1 MPPVRNLLFT
11 AVACVLTYPLQSVQP
26 ARAEATPDA
35 ITLDRLTVSASRADA
50 PVETGSR
57 LGLSITQTPATVISI
72 DREVLEARG
81 VRTTQDALTAIPGLV
96 VASPPGNGN
105 AVTWR
110 GFSGSQISQLF
121 NGIDVKYAS
130 ISARP
135 VDAWIYDRIEAVGG
149 PSSFLYG
156 AGAVGGSI
164 NYITR
169 LASFDANRFDWMA
182 AGGSHGSST
191 LAGGVNR
198 LLGGPEARNA
208 LRVDLA
214 YSSSDGW
221 VDRNHRTS
229 LTSAA
234 SLLTQLSDTAS
245 HTLAVEYQKE
255 DSDRPY
261 WGTPAV
267 LDDGGRLR
275 TLPGTEHRNYN
286 VSDGYYGQEV
296 LWLRSLLEWRV
307 SGHSRI
313 TNTLYHYDALRD
325 YRNVES
331 YAFNAAR
338 DRVIRSGTLLQRHD
352 QQLYGNRLD
361 WNWDGQLGAL
371 PSKWTAGLDLSYN
384 RQTRFPL
391 SIPGTVDEVP
401 LDAVTPGRFLD
412 VPGTRLT
419 HTPDR
424 TNRLHTQAVTV
435 ENITWFTGELSLL
448 TSLRHERI
456 GLDVVNHRAATPSN
470 PARYT
475 HDYASTT
482 GRTGLNFEW
491 APQRSV
497 YLQYS
502 TAADPPAGIL
512 STANFATLRDFDLST
527 GRQVELGSKL
537 AFLDG
542 RVSATAAAY
551 RIVRKNLAITDPD
564 HPGQTLPV
572 GQQSSRGLELALR
585 VEPTDAL
592 TIDANLAW
600 VDPTLDDYYEN
611 VMGVPV
617 SREGN
622 RPINTPS
629 RVANLWLDQA
639 FAPRWSAGMD
649 VRAVSSRYANA
660 ANTVATPG
668 FVTFGAYLRWSP
680 TTTGTLTLRGRNLG
694 DATYVAHAIGTDMV
708 YLGEPKS
715 IQIEWR
721 QSL

>member
-1 MPPVRNLLFT
+1 MFT
-11 AVACVLTYPLQSVQP
+11 TLACAAISSMHCLQP
-26 ARAEATPDA
+26 AWADVVDPV
-35 ITLDRLTVSASRADA
+35 TLDGLKVVEKRPDA
-50 PVETGSR
+50 PVGTGSR
-57 LGLSITQTPATVISI
+57 LGLSIAQTPATVISI
-72 DREVLEARG
+72 ERDVLDAHG
-81 VRTTQDALTAIPGLV
+81 VRTTQDALTGIPGLV

-105 AVTWR
+105 TVTWR

-135 VDAWIYDRIEAVGG
+135 VDAWIYDRIEAIGG

-169 LASFDANRFDWMA
+169 LASLNAERTDWMVA
-182 AGGSHGSST
+182 AGSHGSGT

-198 LLGGPEARNA
+198 LLGGAEARNA
-208 LRVDLA
+208 VRLDLA
-214 YSSSDGW
+214 YSTADGW
-221 VDRNHRTS
+221 VDRNQRRS

-234 SLLTQLSDTAS
+234 SLLTRLSEATT

-267 LDDGGRLR
+267 LDSSGRLR
-275 TLPGTEHRNYN
+275 TVSGTGHRNYN

-296 LWLRSLLEWRV
+296 MWLRSLLEWQPSEAVRLA
-307 SGHSRI
+307 
-313 TNTLYHYDALRD
+313 NTLYHYDALRD

-331 YAFNAAR
+331 YTFNAVG

-352 QQLYGNRLD
+352 QQVYGNRLD
-361 WNWDGQLGAL
+361 VSWDGRVGGLA
-371 PSKWTAGLDLSYN
+371 SRWAAGLDLSFN

-391 SIPGTVDEVP
+391 SIGGTFDEVP

-412 VPGTRLT
+412 VPGTSLL

-424 TNRLHTQAVTV
+424 TNRLHTAAVTA
-435 ENITWFTGELSLL
+435 ENITWFTGALSLL

-456 GLDVVNHRAATPSN
+456 GLDVENHRVATPTN
-470 PARYT
+470 PARYA

-482 GRTGLNFEW
+482 GRTGLNFAW
-491 APQRSV
+491 SPQRSV

-502 TAADPPAGIL
+502 TAADPPAGVL

-542 RVSATAAAY
+542 RAAVTFAGY
-551 RIVRKNLAITDPD
+551 RIVRNNLAIADPD
-564 HPGQTLPV
+564 RPGQTLPV
-572 GQQSSRGLELALR
+572 GQQSSRGVELTMALR
-585 VEPTDAL
+585 PTDAL
-592 TIDANLAW
+592 RFDANMAW
-600 VDPTLDDYYEN
+600 VDPALDEYFEN
-611 VMGVPV
+611 VAGVPV
-617 SREGN
+617 SRAGN
-622 RPINTPS
+622 RPTNTPT
-629 RVANLWLDQA
+629 RVANVWLDQA
-639 FAPRWSAGMD
+639 FSPRLSVGVDA
-649 VRAVSSRYANA
+649 RAVSSRYANA

-668 FVTFGAYLRWSP
+668 FVTFGAYVRWTPSAS
-680 TTTGTLTLRGRNLG
+680 GTLTLRGRNLG
-694 DATYVAHAIGTDMV
+694 DTTYVAHAIGSQMV
-708 YLGEPKS
+708 YLGEPRS
-715 IQIEWR
+715 IEIEWR